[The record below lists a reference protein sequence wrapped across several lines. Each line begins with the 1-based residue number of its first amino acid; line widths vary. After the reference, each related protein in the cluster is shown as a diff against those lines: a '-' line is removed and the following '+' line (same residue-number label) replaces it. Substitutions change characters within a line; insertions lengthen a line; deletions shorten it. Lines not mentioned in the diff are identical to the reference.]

1 MDTTRTEEAYALLK
15 KGDRAGAAKAL
26 EEAARA
32 FIGDLNKIDDMT
44 SARKRARDDSRAI
57 ELKLNK
63 EERCTPEE
71 LVKIMAVIVEHGGF
85 MDETGYVTFPTS
97 EARLRCIADPR
108 ITYTPFK

>member
-44 SARKRARDDSRAI
+44 SARKKACDESRAL
-57 ELKLNK
+57 ELKLTG
-63 EERCTPEE
+63 EGRCTTKE
-71 LVKIMAVIVEHGGF
+71 LAAVMAVIVEHGGF
-85 MDETGYVTFPTS
+85 MDSTGYVTFPTP